1 MMWIWR
7 RKPGTRVRAVTG
19 LKKSPA
25 DGTDWHL
32 VRIPHPSDLFADQ
45 TAMHAWC
52 AAEIGED
59 WYVEPKRPSGTAYR
73 FARRADALRFAR
85 RWFPFTCG

>member
-1 MMWIWR
+1 MRTITVSEKTDSDR
-7 RKPGTRVRAVTG
+7 
-19 LKKSPA
+19 
-25 DGTDWHL
+25 TDWHL

-45 TAMHAWC
+45 TAMRAWC
-52 AAEIGED
+52 AAEIGEG
-59 WYVEPKRPSGTAYR
+59 WYVEPKRPAGTAYR